1 MRHVKAAMAVGLAV
15 FATGLGS
22 QSAFAFG
29 ISEHEQ
35 ITHDALGFTRADV
48 IEDMDGEHAQAD
60 SGQTFENKVHFDGC
74 TFKEGTEFINSL
86 YHDTI
91 DELDPANPDADP
103 WQAADDFGYLTHP
116 TQDFYSHSNWVET
129 GHTDLVDAGLGFQAV
144 PENWSQSRP
153 DLIVAEGEMDT
164 LPAGWSVHRDPGSLV
179 PTVTTD
185 TNQTFKALVS
195 GHNDSASPIPT
206 SDNCADPITVE
217 HSELNKDHD
226 SRPNFTPARNLAVAQ
241 TGHEWCRL
249 LNLLQSEKGIG
260 GASLAMELWSD
271 PQHSPHPGGTPCAD
285 ANPGL
290 RQVTISLDK
299 LTVNDDTDP
308 GGNGELNFVL
318 GAYTTDFKRSAQ
330 HDSAG
335 AFDYGDDPANDANV
349 VKPADLPAPV
359 TLCVSP
365 SDMIAM
371 TVQGWDDDEPGF
383 GGNGVYDD
391 VLGSED
397 EALRGP
403 TFSVSGDT
411 FSPGQHTVSGGN
423 LDATFNVSTATTD
436 GDNDGLGDCGEKAY
450 GTDPGK
456 PDSDGDGLTD
466 GTEVNT
472 THTDPNKADSDGD
485 GLSDG
490 TEVNTTHT
498 DPNNA
503 DSDGDGLS
511 DGTEVNVTHTDPNN
525 GDSDGDGL
533 NDGKEKQIG
542 TDPNKADTD
551 DDGLDDGLEVT
562 SETDPLDSDSDNDG
576 LLDGHDVEFV
586 QHAVKALAIGDF
598 RSPGEGNRAAL
609 LSNLDEVET
618 ILLAGNTA
626 SAVKKL
632 ENVRKHLDGCGTQ
645 ADGDDWIKS
654 CSSQLQVRDLVD
666 LLIGNLGA

>member
-1 MRHVKAAMAVGLAV
+1 MKQVKVVVAVGLVVLAS
-15 FATGLGS
+15 GLAS

-35 ITHDALGFTRADV
+35 VTHDALGFMRSDV
-48 IEDMDGEHAQAD
+48 IGDIDGEHAQAD
-60 SGQTFENKVHFDGC
+60 SGETFENKVHFDGC
-74 TFKEGTEFINSL
+74 TFKEGTGFINSL
-86 YHDTI
+86 YQDTI

-116 TQDFYSHSNWVET
+116 TQDFYSHSNWVES
-129 GHTDLVDAGLGFQAV
+129 GHADLADADLGFWAV
-144 PENWSQSRP
+144 PENWSQIRP
-153 DLIVAEGEMDT
+153 DLVVAEGEMDT

-226 SRPNFTPARNLAVAQ
+226 GLPNFAPARSLAVNQ

-260 GASLAMELWSD
+260 GASLAMELWTD

-299 LTVNDDTDP
+299 LTVNDDNDP

-391 VLGSED
+391 VVGSED
-397 EALRGP
+397 QALRGP
-403 TFSVSGDT
+403 TFSVSGST
-411 FSPGQHTVSGGN
+411 FSPGQHTASGGD
-423 LDATFNVSTATTD
+423 LDATFNVSTTTTD
-436 GDNDGLGDCGEKAY
+436 GDNDALGDCGEKAY

-456 PDSDGDGLTD
+456 PDTDGDGLTD

-472 THTDPNKADSDGD
+472 THTDPNEADSDGD
-485 GLSDG
+485 GLD
-490 TEVNTTHT
+490 
-498 DPNNA
+498 
-503 DSDGDGLS
+503 
-511 DGTEVNVTHTDPNN
+511 DGTEVNVTHTDPNQ

-551 DDGLDDGLEVT
+551 DDGLNDGLEVT
-562 SETDPLDSDSDNDG
+562 SETNPLDNDSDNDG

-598 RSPGEGNRAAL
+598 RAPGEGNRAAL
-609 LSNLDEVET
+609 LSNLDAVEG
-618 ILLAGNTA
+618 LLLDGDTRAA
-626 SAVKKL
+626 LHKL
-632 ENVRKHLDGCGTQ
+632 ENVRKHLDGCGAE
-645 ADGDDWIKS
+645 ADGDDWIRS
-654 CSSQLQVRDLVD
+654 CSAQVPVRTLVD
-666 LLIGNLGA
+666 LLMTNLGT